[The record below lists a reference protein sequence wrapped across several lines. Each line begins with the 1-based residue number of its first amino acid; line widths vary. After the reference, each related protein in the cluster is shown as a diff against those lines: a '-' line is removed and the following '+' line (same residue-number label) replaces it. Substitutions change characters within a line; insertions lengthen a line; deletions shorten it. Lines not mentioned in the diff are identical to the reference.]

1 MAQEPETTL
10 SVIRNKLQ
18 VILAQAELRQN
29 SNQCNSCTVA
39 VFDIVNEL
47 RALEAFVVEASRE
60 RASNLR

>member
-1 MAQEPETTL
+1 MAQEPETAL

-60 RASNLR
+60 RRT